1 MKLGEVHEACTLNN
15 SDTWLLP
22 ILFCEILAGIEI
34 NNVHANERMHHVMI
48 KDKGAALV
56 NFDFNALSALAI
68 QLILFLEF
76 E

>member
-1 MKLGEVHEACTLNN
+1 MKLGEVHEACTLNI
-15 SDTWLLP
+15 SDSWLLP

-56 NFDFNALSALAI
+56 NFDFDALSALAI
-68 QLILFLEF
+68 QLILFLKF

>member
-1 MKLGEVHEACTLNN
+1 MKLGEIHEACALNI

-22 ILFCEILAGIEI
+22 ILFGEILASIKI

-48 KDKGAALV
+48 KDKGTALV
-56 NFDFNALSALAI
+56 NLDFDTLSALAI

>member
-1 MKLGEVHEACTLNN
+1 MKLGEVHEACALNITY
-15 SDTWLLP
+15 TWLLP
-22 ILFCEILAGIEI
+22 VLFGEILASIKI

-56 NFDFNALSALAI
+56 NFDFDTLSTLAI

-76 E
+76 K

>member
-1 MKLGEVHEACTLNN
+1 MKLGEVHEACTLNI

-22 ILFCEILAGIEI
+22 ILFREILAGIEI

-56 NFDFNALSALAI
+56 NFDFDTLSTLAI
-68 QLILFLEF
+68 QLVLLLEF